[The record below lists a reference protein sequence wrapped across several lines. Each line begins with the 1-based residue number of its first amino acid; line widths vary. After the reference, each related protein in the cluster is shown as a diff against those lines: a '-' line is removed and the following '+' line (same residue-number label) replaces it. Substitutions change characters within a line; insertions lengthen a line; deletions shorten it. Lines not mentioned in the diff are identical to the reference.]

1 VEATPFAV
9 EPRWAELVAVLFL
22 GGWYLREQ
30 RLRPAG
36 AWRQA
41 AFAAGLVLLVLA
53 FATPVD
59 TLARRYLLSA
69 HLVQNVLLAE
79 WVPLLLVAGL
89 GSLTAAAL
97 ARRRVVR
104 LLTRPVVALPV
115 WVGTYIAWH
124 VPAAYEAALRHPET
138 LLPVEHLSYL
148 VAGVLLWWPLV
159 HYEPWVGRS
168 GAKAAYVFAAFLLA
182 SPIGLALALLPSALY
197 GFYEAAPRVWGMSP
211 LLDQQI
217 AGILMSLAEAIVF
230 FAAFAVLFLR
240 FLREE
245 EQRESDRV
253 AGNIKI

>member
-1 VEATPFAV
+1 MEATPFAV
-9 EPRWAELVAVLFL
+9 EPRWAELVAVLLL

-36 AWRQA
+36 GRCQA

-89 GSLTAAAL
+89 GPLTAAAL
-97 ARRRVVR
+97 ARRRAVR

-115 WVGTYIAWH
+115 WVGTYVAWH
-124 VPAAYEAALRHPET
+124 IPAAYEAALRHPET
-138 LLPVEHLSYL
+138 LLPVEHLSYVL
-148 VAGVLLWWPLV
+148 AGVLLWWPV
-159 HYEPWVGRS
+159 FHYQPWAGRS

-197 GFYEAAPRVWGMSP
+197 GFYEAAPRVWGVSP

-217 AGILMSLAEAIVF
+217 AGIVMSLAEAIVF
-230 FAAFAVLFLR
+230 FAAFAFLFMR

-245 EQRESDRV
+245 EQREDARV
-253 AGNIKI
+253 AGAP